1 MKKLLSIHYSPLA
14 FNAAMLVLR
23 IAMGALMMAHGYQ
36 KLVGFSSMKSDFYNL
51 LGMGS
56 TLSLALCVFAEFF
69 CALFVMIGLFT
80 RLVTLPLIIS
90 TSIALFDVHAM
101 DFFNTGE
108 KASLFLSGYI
118 VLLLLGPGRA
128 SVDGIA
134 GK

>member
-1 MKKLLSIHYSPLA
+1 MKRLLSIHYSPLA

-23 IAMGALMMAHGYQ
+23 IAMGAMMMAHGYQ

-56 TLSLALCVFAEFF
+56 TLSLALCIFAEFF

>member
-23 IAMGALMMAHGYQ
+23 IAMGAMMMAHGYQ

>member
-36 KLVGFSSMKSDFYNL
+36 KLVGFSTMKSDFYNL

-56 TLSLALCVFAEFF
+56 TLSLALCIFAEFF

-80 RLVTLPLIIS
+80 RIVTLPLIIS

>member
-1 MKKLLSIHYSPLA
+1 MKRLLSIHYSPLA

-56 TLSLALCVFAEFF
+56 TLSLALCIFAEFF

>member
-56 TLSLALCVFAEFF
+56 TLSLALCIFAEFF

>member
-56 TLSLALCVFAEFF
+56 TLSLAFCIFAEFF

>member
-14 FNAAMLVLR
+14 LNAAMLVLR

-56 TLSLALCVFAEFF
+56 TLSLALCIFAEFF

-108 KASLFLSGYI
+108 KASLFLSGYMD
-118 VLLLLGPGRA
+118 L
-128 SVDGIA
+128 S
-134 GK
+134 

>member
-23 IAMGALMMAHGYQ
+23 IAMGAMMMAHGYQ

-56 TLSLALCVFAEFF
+56 TLSLALCIFAEFF

>member
-36 KLVGFSSMKSDFYNL
+36 KLVGFSTMKSDFYNL

-56 TLSLALCVFAEFF
+56 TLSLAICIFAEFF

-80 RLVTLPLIIS
+80 RIVTLPLIIS

>member
-1 MKKLLSIHYSPLA
+1 MKKLLTTHYSSLA

-23 IAMGALMMAHGYQ
+23 ISMGALMMAHGYQ
-36 KLVGFSSMKSDFYNL
+36 KLVGFNSMKSTFYNL

-56 TLSLALCVFAEFF
+56 TFSLSLCIFAEFF
-69 CALFVMIGLFT
+69 CALFLMIGLFT
-80 RLVTLPLIIS
+80 RVVTVPLIIS
-90 TSIALFDVHAM
+90 TSIAVFDVHAM

-108 KASLFLSGYI
+108 TASLFLTGFF
-118 VLLLLGPGRA
+118 VLLLLGPGKA

>member
-56 TLSLALCVFAEFF
+56 TLSLALCIFAEFF

-80 RLVTLPLIIS
+80 RIVTLPLIIS

>member
-1 MKKLLSIHYSPLA
+1 MKRQLSIHYSPLA

-56 TLSLALCVFAEFF
+56 TLSLALCIFAEFF